1 MCTIVSCRG
10 SPRPK
15 ENCPIA
21 ISDIVL
27 LHNHVMQILA
37 PKQIEKEIWDVCPAS
52 LKVAFVKYFK
62 VFDKRLETMD
72 PQYRI
77 LPVDEA
83 ISTTV
88 SVPGFVLEFHRR
100 KVMAEQ
106 KSEDFKLELQFLQ
119 HHRDNYL
126 KQCADFSECE
136 YSPKTRASLESFKA
150 LLLSEAAIL
159 LGWDLE
165 WRPSPQQNS
174 GAPVGSA
181 ISADAVL
188 PNATSAD
195 DNSSSDAD
203 KAPGKAASPVFG
215 PTGWE
220 PPPAVPDA
228 SAPPDAPGAQDSD
241 DVPIF
246 AAGGLRTIPV
256 NISDNLT
263 WSPDNWNEINF
274 SSIKLPG
281 QGEHL
286 ATLRTYFAIAI
297 LLYYQPALQAK
308 HAEFYEL
315 FKKSWVDTFMREIDD
330 KQLEKPPSEGA
341 LGFSP
346 DQVTWLMETR
356 RLLTDTGHY
365 RQRKS
370 CRVPVARTSPS
381 HPATAKSRSKTG
393 QGSSSAPH
401 SQGSSSAAGDPRTPE
416 KKGRN
421 EDPVKHNS
429 RCNVS
434 PKRY

>member
-1 MCTIVSCRG
+1 M
-10 SPRPK
+10 
-15 ENCPIA
+15 
-21 ISDIVL
+21 
-27 LHNHVMQILA
+27 
-37 PKQIEKEIWDVCPAS
+37 
-52 LKVAFVKYFK
+52 
-62 VFDKRLETMD
+62 
-72 PQYRI
+72 
-77 LPVDEA
+77 
-83 ISTTV
+83 
-88 SVPGFVLEFHRR
+88 
-100 KVMAEQ
+100 
-106 KSEDFKLELQFLQ
+106 
-119 HHRDNYL
+119 
-126 KQCADFSECE
+126 
-136 YSPKTRASLESFKA
+136 
-150 LLLSEAAIL
+150 
-159 LGWDLE
+159 
-165 WRPSPQQNS
+165 
-174 GAPVGSA
+174 
-181 ISADAVL
+181 L
-188 PNATSAD
+188 PNATSGD
-195 DNSSSDAD
+195 DSSSSDAD
-203 KAPGKAASPVFG
+203 KAQRKAASPVFG
-215 PTGWE
+215 LTGQE
-220 PPPAVPDA
+220 PVPQA
-228 SAPPDAPGAQDSD
+228 SGQEPVPQASAQAPPDAAGAQDSD

-330 KQLEKPPSEGA
+330 KQLEKPPSEGV

-356 RLLTDTGHY
+356 RLLAETGPY
-365 RQRKS
+365 KQRKS
-370 CRVPVARTSPS
+370 SRVPVARTSPS
-381 HPATAKSRSKTG
+381 EPATAKPRSRT
-393 QGSSSAPH
+393 APH
-401 SQGSSSAAGDPRTPE
+401 SQGSSSAAGDPRPPE